1 MCWNSNA
8 NSIRKK
14 ILSGIYSLKRI
25 KEYVDE
31 KTLVSVSVYNGNA
44 ISQPYFSSCC
54 EFNWNTFGETQ
65 STCLQKLHN
74 RAVYASVYDSFLRS
88 MPRLLELAY
97 KFSRIITKSMHYEQK
112 MAISKTRN
120 TGTPEHR
127 NTEHRNTKKRNTGTP
142 EHLN

>member
-8 NSIRKK
+8 NSICKK
-14 ILSGIYSLKRI
+14 ILSGIYALKRI

-74 RAVYASVYDSFLRS
+74 RAARANPSVYDSFLRS
-88 MPRLLELAY
+88 MSRLLELAY

-112 MAISKTRN
+112 IT
-120 TGTPEHR
+120 TV
-127 NTEHRNTKKRNTGTP
+127 
-142 EHLN
+142 

>member
-8 NSIRKK
+8 NSICKK
-14 ILSGIYSLKRI
+14 ILSGIYALKRI

-54 EFNWNTFGETQ
+54 EFNWNIFGETQ

-74 RAVYASVYDSFLRS
+74 RAARANPSVYDSFLRS
-88 MPRLLELAY
+88 MSRLLELAY

-112 MAISKTRN
+112 IT
-120 TGTPEHR
+120 TV
-127 NTEHRNTKKRNTGTP
+127 
-142 EHLN
+142 